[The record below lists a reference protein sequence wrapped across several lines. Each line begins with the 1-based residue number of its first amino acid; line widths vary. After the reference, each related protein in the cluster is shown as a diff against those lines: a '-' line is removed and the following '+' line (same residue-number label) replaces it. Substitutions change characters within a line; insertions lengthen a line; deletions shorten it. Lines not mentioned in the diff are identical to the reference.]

1 MKKWRKVISTVLFL
15 IFLGIFVF
23 SAWKLWGIYSEYQ
36 NGIKAYEQITEQ
48 FVKTE
53 SVRDKKGTAGAGAA
67 TVASAETESEIEEPL
82 FPDVDF
88 QALKAVYPDVK
99 AWIYCKGT
107 PINYPIAWREDN
119 EYYLYRLLNGE
130 YDKGG
135 TLFADCRNQP
145 DFSDWNTIVYGHNMK
160 NDAMFGVL
168 PDYMEQEFY
177 EKHPVMYLLT
187 EEQNYEIRLIGG
199 YVTPAD
205 AEIYRLL
212 SSQAERDALIHA
224 VSRASSFD
232 ADVSVGAEEK
242 LITLSTCVYDYEDA
256 RYILVGALKKL
267 P

>member
-1 MKKWRKVISTVLFL
+1 MKKKWSNVISTILFL

-23 SAWKLWGIYSEYQ
+23 SAWKLWGIYREYQ
-36 NGIKAYEQITEQ
+36 NGIEAYEEITEQ
-48 FVKTE
+48 FVKQDP
-53 SVRDKKGTAGAGAA
+53 VREKEKTADTDTNTMADVD
-67 TVASAETESEIEEPL
+67 TEEPL
-82 FPDVDF
+82 FPVVDF
-88 QALKAVYPDVK
+88 QALRTAYPDVK

-107 PINYPIAWREDN
+107 PINYPITWREDN
-119 EYYLYRLLNGE
+119 EYYLHRLLNGE

-160 NDAMFGVL
+160 NDTMFGVL

-205 AEIYRLL
+205 AEIYQLL
-212 SSQAERDALIHA
+212 KSEAERDALIRA

-256 RYILVGALKKL
+256 RYVLVGALKKL